1 MCDSSRKLAVA
12 VPASGRYA
20 GLQLAGTVLSVE
32 RETQHH
38 TQHPGDSSQEHSQ
51 DQGGDQEAPYTDTR
65 PRDKERRRGS

>member
-38 TQHPGDSSQEHSQ
+38 THRRQQPGAHSQ
-51 DQGGDQEAPYTDTR
+51 DQGGDQEPLYTDTR